1 MAMEPEL
8 GVGEYTAE
16 QVAGAVIVHAAGDT
30 PSAGYRVWLEK
41 SMIAVYPPEFILY
54 WEPPGGLAADM
65 MTPFVVHVS
74 FPAEEAVAQVVVH
87 DANGA
92 HEVPV
97 THLQD
102 E

>member
-8 GVGEYTAE
+8 GVGDYSAE
-16 QVAGAVIVHAAGDT
+16 QVSGTVIVHATGDT

-41 SMIAVYPPEFILY
+41 SMIDVYPPEFILY

-65 MTPFVVHVS
+65 MTPVAVHAS
-74 FPAEEAVAQVVVH
+74 FSADEAVKHVVVR
-87 DANGA
+87 DADGA

-97 THLQD
+97 R
-102 E
+102 